1 MSAYRDD
8 DDKGGPLIWML
19 CVALAMFLMWVIA

>member
-1 MSAYRDD
+1 MSTRRDD

-19 CVALAMFLMWVIA
+19 CVALAMYLMWVSA